1 MVAPAENQN
10 ATLLIV
16 DDDHAARER
25 LREIFET
32 AQYRVVTANEA
43 ASALRVLRGVR
54 CDLVALDLE
63 MPGVDGLALC
73 KLLRAQPTTS
83 KLPIIAL
90 SESDDEARKVQ
101 AFTAGADDYITKPST
116 PGELLSRVS
125 LHVRTSQ
132 REWALIGTNR
142 ELRFLSD
149 IGRGLL
155 RALEPEQLVRRVA
168 GATYDALDASL
179 CAAYVTVGRDND
191 AVCVFDREGS
201 ADDHTVLD
209 QAALQEWLRSSAS
222 ASSLMI
228 SQKSEFL
235 LADDAHALEFI
246 SPFRF
251 AGRAKGALIVAFD
264 RIEECGETERRLIDA
279 AAQQTSLA
287 AHICS
292 LYQAAR
298 DTSLSLA
305 REVERRTA
313 ESEAQKRFIE
323 AIVDS
328 LPLSLYAI
336 DREYRVAAWNR
347 NRELGELGIPRG
359 SVLGKNVFEVLT
371 RQPRDVLEE
380 EFARVFESGEIERI
394 EQETP
399 SPKGDIRHWVISKI
413 PMWADMTGEVSH
425 VITVGEDVTD
435 RVEAN
440 RAVARAEKL
449 AAVGRLAAGVVH
461 EINNPLATIS
471 ACAESLEARVNEGSF
486 DGSPAL
492 DDLREYLG
500 LIRSEAFRCKSITM
514 GLLDFS
520 RTRTSQR
527 VLINLADVISSAG
540 RLLSHQKRNS
550 EVEFKLEIAADLQPV
565 SGDPGQLQQA
575 IIALATNALDAM
587 GDSGLL
593 SIVAYN
599 NEDKVVIEVTDT
611 GVGILP
617 ENLAKIFEPFFTT
630 KEIGRG
636 TGLGLAVC
644 YGILTEH
651 GGSLD
656 VQSTVGTGT
665 TFTITLPAIKL
676 HEESTVE

>member
-1 MVAPAENQN
+1 MAAPAENQS

-16 DDDHAARER
+16 DDNQQNRER
-25 LREIFET
+25 LREIFEK
-32 AQYRVVTANEA
+32 AGYRVVTATEA
-43 ASALRVLRGVR
+43 ASALRVLKGVR
-54 CDLVALDLE
+54 CDLIALDLE
-63 MPGVDGLALC
+63 MPGVDGLSLC
-73 KLLRAQPTTS
+73 KLLRAQPLTS

-132 REWALIGTNR
+132 REWALIGSNR

-168 GATYDALDASL
+168 GATYDATDASL
-179 CAAYVTVGRDND
+179 CAVYVTVGRDKQ

-201 ADDHTVLD
+201 ADDPSLLD
-209 QAALQEWLRSSAS
+209 RTALHDWLRSTSS
-222 ASSLMI
+222 ASSLMATER
-228 SQKSEFL
+228 SGFL
-235 LADDAHALEFI
+235 LRDEVHTTEYVAPL
-246 SPFRF
+246 RF

-264 RIEECGETERRLIDA
+264 RREDCSDTERRLIDA
-279 AAQQTSLA
+279 AAQQTALA

-298 DTSLSLA
+298 DTSFSLA
-305 REVERRTA
+305 KEVERRTA
-313 ESEAQKRFIE
+313 ETEAQRRFIE
-323 AIVDS
+323 AIIDS
-328 LPLSLYAI
+328 LPLSLYAV
-336 DREYRVAAWNR
+336 DRDYRVVAWNR

-359 SVLGKNVFEVLT
+359 SALGKNVFKVLT

-380 EFARVFESGEIERI
+380 EFSRVFASGEIERI
-394 EQETP
+394 EQETTTT
-399 SPKGDIRHWVISKI
+399 KGEVRHWLISKI
-413 PMWADMTGEVSH
+413 PMWADSSGRVSH
-425 VITVGEDVTD
+425 VITVGEEVTD
-435 RVEAN
+435 RVEAQ
-440 RAVARAEKL
+440 RAVGRAEKL

-471 ACAESLEARVNEGSF
+471 ACAESLEARLNEGAF
-486 DGSPAL
+486 DASPMIE
-492 DDLREYLG
+492 DLREYLG
-500 LIRSEAFRCKSITM
+500 LIRSEAFRCKSITN

-520 RTRTSQR
+520 RTRASDHVT
-527 VLINLADVISSAG
+527 INLGDVISSAV
-540 RLLSHQKRNS
+540 RLLTHQKRRS
-550 EVEFKLEIAADLQPV
+550 AVEFEVDVADDLLPV

-587 GDSGLL
+587 VISGLL
-593 SIVAYN
+593 TIAARNEETRVIV
-599 NEDKVVIEVTDT
+599 EVTDN
-611 GVGILP
+611 GVGIPP
-617 ENLAKIFEPFFTT
+617 ENLPKIFEPFFTT
-630 KEIGRG
+630 KEVGKG

-656 VQSTVGTGT
+656 VQSTVGVGT
-665 TFTITLPAIKL
+665 TFTITLPAVNL
-676 HEESTVE
+676 NEE

>member
-1 MVAPAENQN
+1 MAAPAENQG

-16 DDDHAARER
+16 DDDQETRER
-25 LREIFET
+25 LRDIFEN
-32 AQYRVVTANEA
+32 AGYRVVTATEA
-43 ASALRVLRGVR
+43 ASALRVLKGVR

-63 MPGVDGLALC
+63 MPGVDGLSLC
-73 KLLRAQPTTS
+73 KLLRAQPLTG

-132 REWALIGTNR
+132 REWALIGSNR

-168 GATYDALDASL
+168 GATYDATDASL
-179 CAAYVTVGRDND
+179 CAVYVTVGRDKS

-201 ADDHTVLD
+201 ADDPSLLD
-209 QAALQEWLRSSAS
+209 RGALHDWLRSSSS
-222 ASSLMI
+222 ASSLMATER
-228 SQKSEFL
+228 SGFL
-235 LADDAHALEFI
+235 LRDDVHTTEYVAPL
-246 SPFRF
+246 RF
-251 AGRAKGALIVAFD
+251 AGRAKGALIVGFD
-264 RIEECGETERRLIDA
+264 RREDCSDTERRLIDA
-279 AAQQTSLA
+279 AAQQTALA

-298 DTSLSLA
+298 DTSFSLA
-305 REVERRTA
+305 KEVERQTA
-313 ESEAQKRFIE
+313 ETEAQRRFIE
-323 AIVDS
+323 AIIDS
-328 LPLSLYAI
+328 LPLSLYAV
-336 DREYRVAAWNR
+336 DREYRVVAWNR

-359 SVLGKNVFEVLT
+359 SVLGKNVFNVLT
-371 RQPRDVLEE
+371 RQPRDVLQE
-380 EFARVFESGEIERI
+380 EFSRVFSSGEIERI
-394 EQETP
+394 EQETTTTR
-399 SPKGDIRHWVISKI
+399 GEVRHWLISKI
-413 PMWADMTGEVSH
+413 PMWADSSGRVTH
-425 VITVGEDVTD
+425 VITVGEEVTD
-435 RVEAN
+435 RVEAQ
-440 RAVARAEKL
+440 RAVGRAEKL

-471 ACAESLEARVNEGSF
+471 ACAESLESRLNEGAF
-486 DGSPAL
+486 DSSPMVE
-492 DDLREYLG
+492 DLREYLG

-520 RTRTSQR
+520 RTRTSDHTT
-527 VLINLADVISSAG
+527 INLGDVIGSAV
-540 RLLSHQKRNS
+540 RLLTHQKRRS
-550 EVEFKLEIAADLQPV
+550 AVEFKVDIAEDFLPV

-587 GDSGLL
+587 VISGVLT
-593 SIVAYN
+593 IVGRN
-599 NEDKVVIEVTDT
+599 DEDRVIVEVTDN
-611 GVGILP
+611 GVGIPP
-617 ENLAKIFEPFFTT
+617 ENLPKIFEPFFTT
-630 KEIGRG
+630 KEVGKG

-656 VQSTVGTGT
+656 VQSTVGVGT
-665 TFTITLPAIKL
+665 TFTITLPAVNL
-676 HEESTVE
+676 NEE

>member
-1 MVAPAENQN
+1 MVSPAENHN

-16 DDDHAARER
+16 DDDAAARER

-32 AQYRVVTANEA
+32 AQYRVVTATEA
-43 ASALRVLRGVR
+43 ASALRVLKGVR

-132 REWALIGTNR
+132 REWALIGSNR

-168 GATYDALDASL
+168 GATYEAIEAAL
-179 CAAYVTVGRDND
+179 CAAYVTVGKDKH
-191 AVCVFDREGS
+191 ALCVFDREGA
-201 ADDHTVLD
+201 ADDPSLLNT
-209 QAALQEWLRSSAS
+209 AALQEWLQSGESVNPLFITEKSS
-222 ASSLMI
+222 
-228 SQKSEFL
+228 FL
-235 LADDAHALEFI
+235 LRDDLHAAEYV

-251 AGRAKGALIVAFD
+251 AGRSKGALIVAFD
-264 RIEECGETERRLIDA
+264 LREQCGETERRLIEA

-298 DTSLSLA
+298 ETSVSLA
-305 REVERRTA
+305 REVEKQTA
-313 ESEAQKRFIE
+313 ETEAQRRFIE

-336 DREYRVAAWNR
+336 DREYRVVAWNR

-359 SVLGKNVFEVLT
+359 SVLGKNVFNVLT
-371 RQPRDVLEE
+371 RQPRDVLAE

-413 PMWADMTGEVSH
+413 PMWADNSGQVTH
-425 VITVGEDVTD
+425 VITVGEEVTD

-440 RAVARAEKL
+440 RAIARAEKL

-471 ACAESLEARVNEGSF
+471 ACAESLEARVNEGAF
-486 DGSPAL
+486 DGSAAL
-492 DDLREYLG
+492 EDLREYLG

-520 RTRTSQR
+520 RTRNSAHVT
-527 VLINLADVISSAG
+527 INLADVIRSAV
-540 RLLSHQKRNS
+540 RLLSHQKRNPD
-550 EVEFKLEIAADLQPV
+550 VFFKIDIAPDLQFV

-575 IIALATNALDAM
+575 VIALATNALDAM
-587 GDSGLL
+587 GDSGELT
-593 SIVAYN
+593 IVGRNAD
-599 NEDKVVIEVTDT
+599 DKVVVEVSDT

-651 GGSLD
+651 GGTLD
-656 VQSTVGTGT
+656 VQSTVGAGT
-665 TFTITLPAIKL
+665 TFTITLSAVKL
-676 HEESTVE
+676 SEEQTV

>member
-1 MVAPAENQN
+1 MVVPAENHS

-16 DDDHAARER
+16 DDDATVRER

-32 AQYRVVTANEA
+32 AQYRVVTATEA
-43 ASALRVLRGVR
+43 ASALRVLKGVR

-73 KLLRAQPTTS
+73 KLLRAQPATS

-90 SESDDEARKVQ
+90 SESDDETRKVQ

-132 REWALIGTNR
+132 REWALIGSNR

-149 IGRGLL
+149 VGRGLL

-168 GATYDALDASL
+168 GATYDAIDASL
-179 CAAYVTVGRDND
+179 CAAYVAVGRDKH
-191 AVCVFDREGS
+191 ALCVFDREGA
-201 ADDHTVLD
+201 ADDPSLLD
-209 QAALQEWLRSSAS
+209 SVALQNWLRSAESAN
-222 ASSLMI
+222 SLLI
-228 SQKSEFL
+228 TEKDQFL
-235 LADDAHALEFI
+235 LHDDIHTAEYV

-264 RIEECGETERRLIDA
+264 LREQCDETERRLIEA

-298 DTSLSLA
+298 DTSVSLA
-305 REVERRTA
+305 REVEKRTA
-313 ESEAQKRFIE
+313 ETEAQKRFIE

-336 DREYRVAAWNR
+336 DREYRVVAWNR

-359 SVLGKNVFEVLT
+359 SVLGKNVFNVLT
-371 RQPRDVLEE
+371 RQPRDMLEQ

-394 EQETP
+394 DQETP

-413 PMWADMTGEVSH
+413 PMWADNTGQVTH
-425 VITVGEDVTD
+425 VITVGEEVTD

-440 RAVARAEKL
+440 RAIARAEKL

-471 ACAESLEARVNEGSF
+471 ACAESLEARVNEGAF
-486 DGSPAL
+486 DGSASL
-492 DDLREYLG
+492 EDLREYLG

-520 RTRTSQR
+520 RTRTSDH
-527 VLINLADVISSAG
+527 VTINLADVIRSAV
-540 RLLSHQKRNS
+540 RLLSHQKRS
-550 EVEFKLEIAADLQPV
+550 SAIDFKVEIAHDLRPV

-575 IIALATNALDAM
+575 VIALATNALDAM
-587 GDSGLL
+587 GDIGVLT
-593 SIVAYN
+593 IVGRN
-599 NEDKVVIEVTDT
+599 DDDKVVVEVGDT
-611 GVGILP
+611 GVGIP
-617 ENLAKIFEPFFTT
+617 QENLAKIFEPFFTT

-651 GGSLD
+651 GGTLD

-665 TFTITLPAIKL
+665 TFTITLSAVNL
-676 HEESTVE
+676 SEEQPV

>member
-1 MVAPAENQN
+1 MVAPSEIQS

-16 DDDHAARER
+16 DDDAAARDR

-32 AQYRVVTANEA
+32 AQYRVVTATEA
-43 ASALRVLRGVR
+43 ASALRVLKGVR

-90 SESDDEARKVQ
+90 SESDDETRKVQ

-132 REWALIGTNR
+132 REWALIGSNR

-168 GATYDALDASL
+168 GATYEALDASL
-179 CAAYVTVGRDND
+179 CAAYVTIGRDKD
-191 AVCVFDREGS
+191 TLCVFDREGA
-201 ADDHTVLD
+201 ADDPSLLKSDT
-209 QAALQEWLRSSAS
+209 LQNWLRSADSAN
-222 ASSLMI
+222 SLLI
-228 SQKSEFL
+228 TDKSGFL
-235 LADDAHALEFI
+235 LRDDIHVAEYV

-251 AGRAKGALIVAFD
+251 AGRTKGALIVAFD
-264 RIEECGETERRLIDA
+264 LREQCGETERRLIEA

-298 DTSLSLA
+298 DTSVSLA
-305 REVERRTA
+305 REVEKRTA

-336 DREYRVAAWNR
+336 DREYRVVAWNR

-371 RQPRDVLEE
+371 KQPRDVLAE

-413 PMWADMTGEVSH
+413 PMWADNTRQVTH
-425 VITVGEDVTD
+425 VITVGEEVTD

-471 ACAESLEARVNEGSF
+471 ACAESLEARVNEGAF
-486 DGSPAL
+486 DGSSAL
-492 DDLREYLG
+492 GDLREYLG

-520 RTRTSQR
+520 RTRNFAR
-527 VLINLADVISSAG
+527 VTINLTDVIQSAV
-540 RLLSHQKRNS
+540 RLLSHQKRS
-550 EVEFKLEIAADLQPV
+550 VAVEFKVEIADDLQLV

-575 IIALATNALDAM
+575 VIALATNALDAM
-587 GDSGLL
+587 GESGALT
-593 SIVAYN
+593 IVARN
-599 NEDKVVIEVTDT
+599 DGDKVVVEVCDT
-611 GVGILP
+611 GVGIPP
-617 ENLAKIFEPFFTT
+617 ENLPKIFEPFFTT

-651 GGSLD
+651 GGTLD
-656 VQSTVGTGT
+656 VQSTVGVGT
-665 TFTITLPAIKL
+665 TFTITLSAVIL
-676 HEESTVE
+676 NEEQPV

>member
-1 MVAPAENQN
+1 MVAPAENHN

-16 DDDHAARER
+16 DDDAAARER

-32 AQYRVVTANEA
+32 AQYRVVTATEA
-43 ASALRVLRGVR
+43 ASALRVLKGVR

-132 REWALIGTNR
+132 REWALIGSNR

-168 GATYDALDASL
+168 GATYEAIDASL
-179 CAAYVTVGRDND
+179 CAAYVTVGKDKH
-191 AVCVFDREGS
+191 ALCVFDREGA
-201 ADDHTVLD
+201 ADDPSLLNTDGAAGMVAV
-209 QAALQEWLRSSAS
+209 QAESANSLLITEKSS
-222 ASSLMI
+222 
-228 SQKSEFL
+228 FL
-235 LADDAHALEFI
+235 LRDDIHAAEYV

-264 RIEECGETERRLIDA
+264 LREECGETERRLIEA

-298 DTSLSLA
+298 ETSVSLA
-305 REVERRTA
+305 REVEKRTA
-313 ESEAQKRFIE
+313 ETEAQKRFIE

-336 DREYRVAAWNR
+336 DREYRVVAWNR

-359 SVLGKNVFEVLT
+359 SVLGKNVFDVLT

-413 PMWADMTGEVSH
+413 PMWADNSGQVTH
-425 VITVGEDVTD
+425 VITVGEEVTD

-440 RAVARAEKL
+440 RAIARAEKL

-471 ACAESLEARVNEGSF
+471 ACAESLEARVNEGAF
-486 DGSPAL
+486 DGSAGA
-492 DDLREYLG
+492 R
-500 LIRSEAFRCKSITM
+500 RSARV
-514 GLLDFS
+514 S
-520 RTRTSQR
+520 RADSQ
-527 VLINLADVISSAG
+527 
-540 RLLSHQKRNS
+540 
-550 EVEFKLEIAADLQPV
+550 
-565 SGDPGQLQQA
+565 
-575 IIALATNALDAM
+575 
-587 GDSGLL
+587 
-593 SIVAYN
+593 
-599 NEDKVVIEVTDT
+599 
-611 GVGILP
+611 
-617 ENLAKIFEPFFTT
+617 
-630 KEIGRG
+630 
-636 TGLGLAVC
+636 
-644 YGILTEH
+644 
-651 GGSLD
+651 
-656 VQSTVGTGT
+656 
-665 TFTITLPAIKL
+665 
-676 HEESTVE
+676 